1 MLPAM
6 FRSLRFSDPRSQKK
20 VRIGKMSYVWAGL
33 FGPFFVLAKAGPVRA
48 LYSLGLSLACAI
60 GLIGFIANIHLVP
73 DTLRPIALLFA
84 VPGMFL
90 FHSFQTVGLV
100 TNYYRRLHWV
110 INLH

>member
-1 MLPAM
+1 M
-6 FRSLRFSDPRSQKK
+6 FKAIRFTDPYGEKR
-20 VRIGKMSYVWAGL
+20 VRIVRMSYVWAGL

-60 GLIGFIANIHLVP
+60 GLIGFIANVHLVP

-84 VPGMFL
+84 IPGMFL
-90 FHSFQTVGLV
+90 FHSLQTVGLV

-110 INLH
+110 INLY